1 MNKATG
7 LDWQIEYNYLKKYA
21 IMNNMRNLIIALELA
36 VKYHQG
42 QYRDSGEPYIIHP
55 LMVCKTLILLSV
67 ETYLNKWY
75 PEKSNQWI
83 KHQLDVLYATAVLH
97 DVIEDC
103 DLPNKGIEFVVVYHL
118 DREVWINV
126 NILSKEL
133 GRLNIDSIFIEQDG
147 KLDKVFYKDEQLH
160 ELRSCSKVLVAMAI
174 GIAIE
179 DKMLV
184 NGIPLSLDTK
194 IFPSIKNLVKI
205 KNKDN
210 LLKIQ
215 TWTIKNLLTHTTG
228 YESQMMSERYIEDI
242 DKNELLDYAL
252 NYDIPFDVGT
262 RFAYNNLEPFVLSV
276 FFQESF
282 GINLKDYINE
292 KIFKKL
298 NIKEFEWDN
307 YGKYCPAATG
317 LYLKHSDFHKI
328 GLLLLNN
335 GRYDGK
341 QIIPGNWIVEMTSMQ
356 LETPSTYKPERVFP
370 KIGVGYYTFISRDNY
385 IFRDGSNGQYIIV
398 NKEKKLL
405 VTTMASEKDMKK
417 ITEIFRDII

>member
-1 MNKATG
+1 MIDINV
-7 LDWQIEYNYLKKYA
+7 
-21 IMNNMRNLIIALELA
+21 
-36 VKYHQG
+36 VK
-42 QYRDSGEPYIIHP
+42 E
-55 LMVCKTLILLSV
+55 
-67 ETYLNKWY
+67 
-75 PEKSNQWI
+75 
-83 KHQLDVLYATAVLH
+83 
-97 DVIEDC
+97 
-103 DLPNKGIEFVVVYHL
+103 
-118 DREVWINV
+118 NV

-133 GRLNIDSIFIEQDG
+133 SSLNIDSIFIEQDG

-194 IFPSIKNLVKI
+194 IFPSIKKLVKI
-205 KNKDN
+205 KNKNN

-215 TWTIKNLLTHTTG
+215 KWTIKNLLTHTTG

-252 NYDIPFDVGT
+252 NYDIPFNVGT

-292 KIFKKL
+292 KIFKKI
-298 NIKEFEWDN
+298 NVKEFEWDN

-317 LYLKHSDFHKI
+317 LYLKHSGFHKI
-328 GLLLLNN
+328 GQLLLNK

-341 QIIPGNWIVEMTSMQ
+341 QIIPENWIVEMTSMQ
-356 LETPSTYKPERVFP
+356 LETPSAYKPERVFS
-370 KIGVGYYTFISRDNY
+370 KTGVGYYTFISRDNY
-385 IFRDGSNGQYIIV
+385 IFRDGFHGQYLIV
-398 NKEKKLL
+398 NREKNY
-405 VTTMASEKDMKK
+405 
-417 ITEIFRDII
+417 

>member
-1 MNKATG
+1 MVDIN
-7 LDWQIEYNYLKKYA
+7 I
-21 IMNNMRNLIIALELA
+21 
-36 VKYHQG
+36 VK
-42 QYRDSGEPYIIHP
+42 E
-55 LMVCKTLILLSV
+55 
-67 ETYLNKWY
+67 
-75 PEKSNQWI
+75 
-83 KHQLDVLYATAVLH
+83 
-97 DVIEDC
+97 
-103 DLPNKGIEFVVVYHL
+103 
-118 DREVWINV
+118 NV

-328 GLLLLNN
+328 GQLLLNN
-335 GRYDGK
+335 GRYNGK
-341 QIIPGNWIVEMTSMQ
+341 QVIPEKWIVEMTSMQ
-356 LETPSTYKPERVFP
+356 LETLSAYKPERVFP

>member
-1 MNKATG
+1 MVDINK
-7 LDWQIEYNYLKKYA
+7 IKEN
-21 IMNNMRNLIIALELA
+21 I
-36 VKYHQG
+36 
-42 QYRDSGEPYIIHP
+42 DS
-55 LMVCKTLILLSV
+55 
-67 ETYLNKWY
+67 
-75 PEKSNQWI
+75 
-83 KHQLDVLYATAVLH
+83 
-97 DVIEDC
+97 
-103 DLPNKGIEFVVVYHL
+103 
-118 DREVWINV
+118 
-126 NILSKEL
+126 LSKEI
-133 GRLNIDSIFIEQDG
+133 GSLNIDSIFIEQDG

-298 NIKEFEWDN
+298 NIKEFKWDN

-370 KIGVGYYTFISRDNY
+370 KIGVGYYAFISRDNY